1 MKERIEHIIKEYLSK
16 EYGREDVIPGLML
29 SGIADEIDK
38 HRWEFHAI
46 VQEEYDMEDIDSIA
60 EENEYKLTMEEKKR
74 ILHRFKKIED
84 SNLDQLSY
92 IIDEVVQEREDK

>member
-60 EENEYKLTMEEKKR
+60 EENKYKLTKEEKER